1 MLYLYNLLTVFIR
14 INHLDTIFT
23 PYVTDKE
30 TSTERLS
37 SLPKVAE
44 LEFGPNSF
52 DSKVGALNQCA
63 IIS

>member
-1 MLYLYNLLTVFIR
+1 MLHLYNLLRVFIR
-14 INHLDTIFT
+14 INHLNTIFA

-30 TSTERLS
+30 ASTERLS
-37 SLPKVAE
+37 NLPKVAE

-52 DSKVGALNQCA
+52 DSKVCALNQCT